1 MSTKT
6 LNTFME
12 FQKLIEEVLN
22 EDVVAGGAGS
32 AFGPNVG
39 ATATEVSGDNLASGD
54 SRIPTSIFGGVLKRS
69 GMSKTSKSKPKKK
82 YHSGKYKKKSK
93 SKKKSK

>member
-1 MSTKT
+1 
-6 LNTFME
+6 ME
-12 FQKLIEEVLN
+12 FEKIVDIVLKEN
-22 EDVVAGGAGS
+22 MTAGGAGS
-32 AFGPNVG
+32 VLGPNVG
-39 ATATEVSGDNLASGD
+39 STATEVSGDNLASGD

-69 GMSKTSKSKPKKK
+69 GMSKTSKPKKK

>member
-1 MSTKT
+1 
-6 LNTFME
+6 ME
-12 FQKLIEEVLN
+12 FEKIVDIVLN
-22 EDVVAGGAGS
+22 EDMTAGGAGS
-32 AFGPNVG
+32 VLGPNVG
-39 ATATEVSGDNLASGD
+39 STATEVSGDNLASGD

>member
-1 MSTKT
+1 
-6 LNTFME
+6 ME
-12 FQKLIEEVLN
+12 FEKIVDIVLN
-22 EDVVAGGAGS
+22 EDMTAGGAGS
-32 AFGPNVG
+32 VLGPNVG
-39 ATATEVSGDNLASGD
+39 STATEVSGDNLATGD

-93 SKKKSK
+93 RKKKSK

>member
-1 MSTKT
+1 
-6 LNTFME
+6 ME
-12 FQKLIEEVLN
+12 FEKMVEEVLK
-22 EDVVAGGAGS
+22 EDNVAGGASS
-32 AFGPNVG
+32 ALGPNVG
-39 ATATEVSGDNLASGD
+39 STATEVSGDNLASGD

-69 GMSKTSKSKPKKK
+69 GMSKTSKSKPEKK